1 MHIFDTRELFAD
13 LREAQLML
21 KTIRLSMCNVLVRQT
36 QTDRQKQTED
46 TVLVRNVLDVQP
58 AIVPMILALKLK

>member
-13 LREAQLML
+13 LRDAQLML

>member
-1 MHIFDTRELFAD
+1 MF
-13 LREAQLML
+13 
-21 KTIRLSMCNVLVRQT
+21 NVLVRQT
-36 QTDRQKQTED
+36 DRQTDRQKQTEE

>member
-1 MHIFDTRELFAD
+1 
-13 LREAQLML
+13 ML